1 MEKKGEEEK
10 RLLEKIML
18 WLPGFK
24 GYKEKEIRRE
34 SDKLLRSLLHQKM
47 DSLRTR
53 LFEVYRGI
61 VDDGMTEM
69 WEGIDRILARI
80 DRLSERINHA
90 SYGYTG
96 FFDLVKVDE
105 RKLDR
110 MIEFDT
116 QLFDTIEE
124 LSRKAVKMN
133 EKLKEKDKEGIK
145 KVIMSF
151 SEDLMMFEEKLDERK
166 NVILGVLEG

>member
-1 MEKKGEEEK
+1 MERKVRDEK
-10 RLLEKIML
+10 RLLERLMT

-34 SDKLLRSLLHQKM
+34 SDKMLRSLLHQKM
-47 DSLRTR
+47 ESIRTR
-53 LFEVYRGI
+53 LLEVYRRMVDEGI
-61 VDDGMTEM
+61 TEM
-69 WEGIDRILARI
+69 WEGIDGILANV
-80 DRLSERINHA
+80 DRLIERINHA

-110 MIEFDT
+110 MMEFDYRMM
-116 QLFDTIEE
+116 ENVE
-124 LSRKAVKMN
+124 NLSKRVTKLSESLREGDK
-133 EKLKEKDKEGIK
+133 EKLKMEM
-145 KVIMSF
+145 VNL
-151 SEDLMMFEEKLDERK
+151 SEELLKLEHSLDDRK